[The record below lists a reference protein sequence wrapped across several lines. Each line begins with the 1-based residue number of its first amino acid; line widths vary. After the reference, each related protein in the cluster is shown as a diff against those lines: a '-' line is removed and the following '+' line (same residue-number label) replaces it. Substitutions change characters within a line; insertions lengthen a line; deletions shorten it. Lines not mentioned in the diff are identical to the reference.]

1 VDGDRG
7 PPSRLSWLDS
17 IWMYGL
23 STLERKRIFVNRNVK
38 PQCEIVH
45 VNVALAKMLCCKIYG
60 YCKKMFDGTEFEF
73 LPEFVLYRLLVFN
86 QVSWIFLLGF
96 VMKVIWYFVAHY
108 LISLSLSLNHTYT
121 HTHAYTHLHKQA
133 Y

>member
-1 VDGDRG
+1 MDGDRG

-45 VNVALAKMLCCKIYG
+45 VNVALAKMLCLQDLWILQ
-60 YCKKMFDGTEFEF
+60 KMFYGIKFGF
-73 LPEFVLYRLLVFN
+73 LPVFVLYRLLVFN
-86 QVSWIFLLGF
+86 QV
-96 VMKVIWYFVAHY
+96 
-108 LISLSLSLNHTYT
+108 N
-121 HTHAYTHLHKQA
+121 
-133 Y
+133 